1 MPVLGGRSETSVIV
15 NFACLGRCVRT
26 GSDMTNKTNLS
37 IIRARVAH
45 VRSEHIWRRLDV
57 SLVVNFC
64 DYNALVKAILF
75 CA

>member
-26 GSDMTNKTNLS
+26 GSGMTNKINLS
-37 IIRARVAH
+37 IIRARVTH

-57 SLVVNFC
+57 SLVVNFG
-64 DYNALVKAILF
+64 DYNVLVKAILF